1 MRKGRDPI
9 DRELQAWRERL
20 EVVNRGLLACYET
33 IAEGN
38 RQKAELEAKIKART
52 AARSQA
58 GGE

>member
-1 MRKGRDPI
+1 MKKGRDPI

-38 RQKAELEAKIKART
+38 RQKTELEAKIKARM
-52 AARSQA
+52 
-58 GGE
+58 GGEKP

>member
-1 MRKGRDPI
+1 MRRGRDKI

-38 RQKAELEAKIKART
+38 RQKAELEAKI
-52 AARSQA
+52 AARLK
-58 GGE
+58 EKTR